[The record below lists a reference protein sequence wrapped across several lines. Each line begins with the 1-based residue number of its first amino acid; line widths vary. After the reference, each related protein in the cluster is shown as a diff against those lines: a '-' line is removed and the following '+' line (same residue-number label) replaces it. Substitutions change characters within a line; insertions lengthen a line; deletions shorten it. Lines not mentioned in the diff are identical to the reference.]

1 MLLTGSHPFRGRL
14 TNDIWQ
20 YFISRLYGNDVPAGA
35 GFAKIDIVTSDTIE
49 LRVSAADRRVARY
62 AAAAIVL
69 TVAEAAIPTPLPGIK
84 PGLANIVVLVV
95 LARHGWREAA
105 WVSLLRV
112 VAGSLLVG
120 QFLAPGFFLS
130 LTGALLSLAVL
141 AFACHLPRRWFGSVT
156 QSILAA
162 FAHIG
167 GQVLLARAWL
177 VPHDGVFYLVPV
189 FALFALVFGVIN
201 GLVAAHLLREESN

>member
-1 MLLTGSHPFRGRL
+1 V
-14 TNDIWQ
+14 
-20 YFISRLYGNDVPAGA
+20 ISST
-35 GFAKIDIVTSDTIE
+35 ID
-49 LRVSAADRRVARY
+49 LQVSAADRRVARY
-62 AAAAIVL
+62 AAAAIAL

-130 LTGALLSLAVL
+130 LAGALLSLGVL
-141 AFACHLPRRWFGSVT
+141 AAASRVPARWLGPVG

-167 GQVLLARAWL
+167 GQILVARLWL

-189 FALFALVFGVIN
+189 FALFALIFGIIN
-201 GLVAAHLLREESN
+201 GLIAARLLREDRT

>member
-1 MLLTGSHPFRGRL
+1 M
-14 TNDIWQ
+14 
-20 YFISRLYGNDVPAGA
+20 SREVLELA
-35 GFAKIDIVTSDTIE
+35 VTP
-49 LRVSAADRRVARY
+49 ADRRVARY
-62 AAAAIVL
+62 AAAAIAL
-69 TVAEAAIPTPLPGIK
+69 TVAEAAIPTPLPGVK

-130 LTGALLSLAVL
+130 LTGALASLLVL
-141 AFACHLPRRWFGSVT
+141 AAACRLPGRWFGPVS

-167 GQVLLARAWL
+167 GQVLLARLWL

-189 FALFALVFGVIN
+189 FAAFALFFGVVN
-201 GLVAAHLLREESN
+201 GLIVARVLAKEES

>member
-1 MLLTGSHPFRGRL
+1 M
-14 TNDIWQ
+14 
-20 YFISRLYGNDVPAGA
+20 AA
-35 GFAKIDIVTSDTIE
+35 IE
-49 LRVSAADRRVARY
+49 LEVDDSDRRVARY
-62 AAAAIVL
+62 AAAAIAL

-84 PGLANIVVLVV
+84 PGLANIVILVV

-112 VAGSLLVG
+112 FAGSLLIG

-141 AFACHLPRRWFGSVT
+141 AAAIRLPSCWFGPVS

-167 GQVLLARAWL
+167 GQVLVARLWL

-189 FALFALVFGVIN
+189 FALFALVFGIVN
-201 GLVAAHLLREESN
+201 GLVAARLIASEEP

>member
-1 MLLTGSHPFRGRL
+1 MTLSVTGL
-14 TNDIWQ
+14 Q
-20 YFISRLYGNDVPAGA
+20 
-35 GFAKIDIVTSDTIE
+35 
-49 LRVSAADRRVARY
+49 VSATDRRVARY
-62 AAAAIVL
+62 AAAAIAL

-120 QFLAPGFFLS
+120 QFLAPGFFLG

-141 AFACHLPRRWFGSVT
+141 AVANLLPRRWFGPVS

-167 GQVLLARAWL
+167 GQVLLARLWL

-189 FALFALVFGVIN
+189 FAFFALIFGIVN
-201 GLVAAHLLREESN
+201 GLIAARLLAEEER